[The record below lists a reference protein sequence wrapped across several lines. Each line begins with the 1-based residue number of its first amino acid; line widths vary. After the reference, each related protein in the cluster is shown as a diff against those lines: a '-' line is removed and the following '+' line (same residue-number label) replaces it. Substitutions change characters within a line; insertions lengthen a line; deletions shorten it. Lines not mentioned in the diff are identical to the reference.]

1 MNENTSIPWVEK
13 YRPSELKDIVLDEI
27 NSNIL
32 NSIIQKEHFP
42 NLLLYG
48 PPGTGKTTTI
58 INLIKSYQ
66 EKMNNVDSKMVI
78 HLNASDDRGIDIIR
92 NQISQFVNSKSL
104 FNSGLK
110 YVVLD
115 EADYMTKNAQQ
126 ALHNLLE
133 TVNENVRFC
142 LICNYISKIELSLQS
157 EFIHMRFN
165 KLPEQNIIDFLN
177 KIVKEEDLKDMNKV
191 NIKAIQD
198 YYKNDIRSMIN
209 FLQVDKKN
217 RKTNIIIDNNCYN
230 EITDMIKKK
239 LSYKKIESKIMYYS
253 TKYKMEKFMII
264 KKYLKFL
271 VDEKN
276 IYEQELIDM
285 IELSYHSSLNH
296 SYNET
301 YIIIKLQKIISNLD
315 TEKYS
320 I

>member
-1 MNENTSIPWVEK
+1 MNTNIPWIEK
-13 YRPSELKDIVLDEI
+13 YRPDKFEDIVLDQNNRI
-27 NSNIL
+27 LLKNIIEM
-32 NSIIQKEHFP
+32 NHFP
-42 NLLLYG
+42 NILFYG

-58 INLIKSYQ
+58 INLISKYQ
-66 EKMNNVDSKMVI
+66 EVYNQKNKDLMI
-78 HLNASDDRGIDIIR
+78 HLNASDERGIDIIR

-177 KIVKEEDLKDMNKV
+177 KIVKEEDLKDMSKV

-230 EITDMIKKK
+230 DISDMLKKN

-253 TKYKMEKFMII
+253 TKYKMEKYMII

-271 VDEKN
+271 VYEKN

-285 IELSYHSSLNH
+285 IEFSYHASLND

-301 YIIIKLQKIISNLD
+301 YTIIKLQKIISELD
-315 TEKYS
+315 YEKYS

>member
-1 MNENTSIPWVEK
+1 MNNKSSIPWVEK

-32 NSIIQKEHFP
+32 KSIIEKKHFP

-66 EKMNNVDSKMVI
+66 LKMDNVDSKMVI

-92 NQISQFVNSKSL
+92 NQINQFVNSKCL

-133 TVNENVRFC
+133 TVSGNVRFC
-142 LICNYISKIELSLQS
+142 LICNYISKIDLSLQS

-165 KLPEQNIIDFLN
+165 KLPEQNIIDFLM
-177 KIVKEEDLKDMNKV
+177 KIVKEENLKDMNKA

-230 EITDMIKKK
+230 EITDMLKKN
-239 LSYKKIESKIMYYS
+239 LSYIKIENKINYYS
-253 TKYKMEKFMII
+253 LKYKIEKYAII
-264 KKYLKFL
+264 KKYLKYL
-271 VDEKN
+271 VYEKN
-276 IYEQELIDM
+276 IYDDKLMDM
-285 IELSYHSSLNH
+285 IEYSFHSTQNNSYM
-296 SYNET
+296 
-301 YIIIKLQKIISNLD
+301 
-315 TEKYS
+315 EKYLIIQLKKIS
-320 I
+320 LLL